1 MNIRTAIS
9 IALII
14 FAIGLCFWLFVRPLI
29 TPSGTVRFVDDAEL
43 LFVGED
49 ESGGSTF
56 MYADFKD
63 EVREWSKIL
72 ANFAPLIAIL
82 IAYFLKR
89 RK

>member
-29 TPSGTVRFVDDAEL
+29 TTEEYSVQSQEIDEDK
-43 LFVGED
+43 LFKRTD
-49 ESGGSTF
+49 GSLI
-56 MYADFKD
+56 YLSVKE

-72 ANFAPLIAIL
+72 ANFAPLLALL
-82 IAYFLKR
+82 IAYFLK
-89 RK
+89 KKK